1 MKQYAF
7 ASGSPIRRALL
18 LHALL
23 LGVPPLLVAASAEAA
38 APNVPASS
46 KAVKDED
53 GKYLDAKGVPTY
65 KIGPDGKVDWYT
77 FSGFRRFNGTWR
89 PASHEDKPSGR
100 RGLKRAAWAF
110 EADLT
115 SRLRPRSKRDFE
127 RPEYPLLI
135 LVAQILKPLY
145 RSRDRLIACAAARQR
160 HMNLLV
166 SIFHR
171 RGADRAAHMTDG

>member
-7 ASGSPIRRALL
+7 ALGSPIRRALL

-23 LGVPPLLVAASAEAA
+23 LGVSPLLAAASAEAA

-46 KAVKDED
+46 KAVRDED

-77 FSGFRRFNGTWR
+77 FSGFRRTAYCRAAGLHLTKTSR
-89 PASHEDKPSGR
+89 HGR

-110 EADLT
+110 EARSHVAAEAEIKT
-115 SRLRPRSKRDFE
+115 RLRASRVPTSHTRRSDPEAIVSEPRS
-127 RPEYPLLI
+127 PYCL
-135 LVAQILKPLY
+135 
-145 RSRDRLIACAAARQR
+145 
-160 HMNLLV
+160 
-166 SIFHR
+166 R
-171 RGADRAAHMTDG
+171 RGQAMSHESACIHFPSAAS

>member
-23 LGVPPLLVAASAEAA
+23 LGVPPLLAAASAEAA

-77 FSGFRRFNGTWR
+77 FSGFRRRRTARGR
-89 PASHEDKPSGR
+89 PASHEDKPSR
-100 RGLKRAAWAF
+100 QTGLKRAAWAF
-110 EADLT
+110 EARSHVAAEAEIKT
-115 SRLRPRSKRDFE
+115 RLRASRVPTSHTRRSDPEAIVSEPRS
-127 RPEYPLLI
+127 PYCL
-135 LVAQILKPLY
+135 
-145 RSRDRLIACAAARQR
+145 
-160 HMNLLV
+160 
-166 SIFHR
+166 R
-171 RGADRAAHMTDG
+171 RGQATSHESACSHFPSAGS